1 VAELNHDDPARR
13 HVPRPVV
20 PVPTITPLETVS
32 VERLPTEKLWRLRR
46 PGARSPARDELAR
59 RFLPLAR
66 QLALRY
72 ANPNEPLEDLVQV
85 ASLGLLR
92 AIDRYSPERGTPFS
106 GFAVPT
112 ILGELKR
119 HFRDTG
125 WSVHV
130 PRDVKELALRVDRAS
145 REMAERLGRSPQIDE
160 LAQFLELSVEAV
172 LGALEAVNAH
182 FGASLDAPAVGPD
195 SDGAPLVELLG
206 SEDDR
211 LAMADS
217 ALDLFAGIRRLPHL
231 ERQALGLRF
240 GEDLKQT
247 EIAARLG
254 CSQMQVSRLLARATR
269 RLAGEDDGIG
279 SDRCPTTR

>member
-1 VAELNHDDPARR
+1 VSELNDDDPAPR
-13 HVPRPVV
+13 HLPGPVM
-20 PVPTITPLETVS
+20 PVPTITPLGTVS

-46 PGARSPARDELAR
+46 AGARCPARDELAR

-66 QLALRY
+66 QLASRY

-106 GFAVPT
+106 AFAVPT

-182 FGASLDAPAVGPD
+182 FGASLDAPGAGPD

-211 LAMADS
+211 LTMADS
-217 ALDLFAGIRRLPHL
+217 ALDLFAGIRRLPYL

-247 EIAARLG
+247 EIATRLG

-269 RLAGEDDGIG
+269 RLAGDGDGVG

>member
-1 VAELNHDDPARR
+1 VSELLDDHSARPSSEPPPALRLAVVAPLDPVSAR
-13 HVPRPVV
+13 
-20 PVPTITPLETVS
+20 
-32 VERLPTEKLWRLRR
+32 RLPTEELWRLKR
-46 PGARSPARDELAR
+46 PGAPGAARDELAR

-66 QLALRY
+66 KLAARY
-72 ANPNEPLEDLVQV
+72 TNPNEPLEDLVQV

-92 AIDRYSPERGTPFS
+92 AIDRYSPERGTPFH
-106 GFAVPT
+106 GFAIPT

-130 PRDVKELALRVDRAS
+130 PRDAKELALRVDRAS
-145 REMAERLGRSPQIDE
+145 REMTERLGRSPQVDE

-182 FGASLDAPAVGPD
+182 FGASLDAPAGGSD

-206 SEDDR
+206 SEDGR
-211 LAMADS
+211 LALADT
-217 ALDLFAGIRRLPHL
+217 ALDLAAGIRRLPYL
-231 ERQALGLRF
+231 ERRALSLRF
-240 GEDLKQT
+240 SEDLKQI
-247 EIAARLG
+247 EIAERLG

-269 RLAGEDDGIG
+269 RLAGEGEDL
-279 SDRCPTTR
+279 